1 MTIPLRKGPGVKHPF
16 KIHPHQLD
24 REGKCWQLFRTLQLL
39 EAFDAFEYCQQQ
51 LYTDNSCIMSAQN
64 GLVWWRSLPF
74 NWRGLLTAA
83 VKSVSCHT
91 GLIPLHADILYLPW
105 RQWTKTDHILLG
117 SCWSLDFLAEW
128 SNCKNQSE
136 AQELSLCSERNEYPS
151 VVFFSNHERK
161 PLPRTRNNSI

>member
-64 GLVWWRSLPF
+64 GSVWWRSLPF

-105 RQWTKTDHILLG
+105 RLMDQNWPHLARLLLVPRLSCRMINLQESKRGAGIVSVLRKKRVSFCSLLFQSWKKTLTK
-117 SCWSLDFLAEW
+117 
-128 SNCKNQSE
+128 N
-136 AQELSLCSERNEYPS
+136 
-151 VVFFSNHERK
+151 
-161 PLPRTRNNSI
+161 